1 MTAQPRQPHGV
12 STGGQY
18 TTKTHAE
25 ADITLD
31 QANWGDDEGLDVPD
45 DFEAADIAA
54 DWYSGGDA
62 TMQFQSTGTITPD
75 GVDDWRRTAAETDDP
90 DPARLVAYMEQKATE
105 DGVALDNEQFL
116 RSLGAYD
123 VSYEDLETMW
133 DDYRAEC
140 NNHRG
145 PMRPDEWAYNR
156 GEQFDI
162 ANPPAPPVGTMID
175 TDRARSLPSYTEV
188 EVEFTHIEGKTY
200 RLMARDMAR
209 YGRRN
214 RHLSRRF
221 TNLDS
226 GTEVFIGGDDA
237 PRGEPPFTSIR
248 VSKHG

>member
-1 MTAQPRQPHGV
+1 MTTTNRQPAGV
-12 STGGQY
+12 PTGGQFA
-18 TTKTHAE
+18 TKSHAE
-25 ADITLD
+25 VDISLD
-31 QANWGDDEGLDVPD
+31 PANWGDGEDLSVPEPW
-45 DFEAADIAA
+45 EASDIAK

-62 TMQFQSTGTITPD
+62 TMQFTSTGAITPD
-75 GVDDWRRTAAETDDP
+75 GVDAWRRTAAETDDP
-90 DPARLVAYMEQKATE
+90 DPARLVAYLEAEALK
-105 DGVALDNEQFL
+105 DGIALDDEQFL
-116 RSLGAYD
+116 KALNAYD

-133 DDYRAEC
+133 DDYRDQC
-140 NNHRG
+140 NKTG
-145 PMRPDEWAYNR
+145 SMRPDEWAYLR
-156 GEQFDI
+156 GEEFDI

-175 TDRARSLPSYTEV
+175 TDRARALPSYTEV
-188 EVEFTHIEGKTY
+188 EVEFAHIEGKTY

-248 VSKHG
+248 ISKHA